1 MKQQPESICW
11 RCKNNGCYGV
21 YPEQYDCGKHC
32 ACQWVENGTPIPNW
46 DAEDGLVIEGIDPY
60 GVPYRYQSYYIKGC
74 PQFEMGFEYSNV
86 YEILD
91 LITESVGVSYTTV
104 HSHPIKYAKVYENMF
119 KTRLPQWFY
128 DEIEAMKEERLAKQQ
143 AAQQA

>member
-91 LITESVGVSYTTV
+91 LIVESVGVSYTTV
-104 HSHPIKYAKVYENMF
+104 HSNPIKYAKVYEKRFN
-119 KTRLPQWFY
+119 TRLPQWFY
-128 DEIEAMKEERLAKQQ
+128 NELEAMKEERLAKQK
-143 AAQQA
+143 AAQRA